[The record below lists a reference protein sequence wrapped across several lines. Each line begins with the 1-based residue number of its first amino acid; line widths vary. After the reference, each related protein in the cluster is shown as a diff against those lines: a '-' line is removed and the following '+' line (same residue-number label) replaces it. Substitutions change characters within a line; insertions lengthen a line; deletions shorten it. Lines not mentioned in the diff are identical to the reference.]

1 MSRLQVNCGLGKK
14 ETVQVQPNTTLGFV
28 LEEVCKRRKLS
39 PEGYSLKHQRT
50 VLDGALTVRFA
61 GLSSNATI
69 DLVAGTA
76 AAVHGEC
83 TIALQLESG
92 DRQTAKLSTATTLS
106 QVVEQLAPAAL
117 QSLASPSVVYMGRPV
132 PSEAFQTTSL
142 LDLGIGAGSSA
153 LLRLG
158 AASSA
163 PAAPPPTTALPPAA
177 ARPPVETAAAQR
189 P

>member
-1 MSRLQVNCGLGKK
+1 MSRLQVNCGPGKK

-39 PEGYSLKHQRT
+39 PEGYSLKHQRN

-61 GLSSNATI
+61 GLSPNATI
-69 DLVAGTA
+69 DLVAEA
-76 AAVHGEC
+76 AAVLHGEC
-83 TIALQLESG
+83 TVALQLESG
-92 DRQTAKLSTATTLS
+92 ERQTAKLSTATTLA
-106 QVVEQLAPAAL
+106 QLVEQLAPAAV

-158 AASSA
+158 ASSA
-163 PAAPPPTTALPPAA
+163 PATTVSGCQSGEDDRTTMAGLSNPL
-177 ARPPVETAAAQR
+177 
-189 P
+189 